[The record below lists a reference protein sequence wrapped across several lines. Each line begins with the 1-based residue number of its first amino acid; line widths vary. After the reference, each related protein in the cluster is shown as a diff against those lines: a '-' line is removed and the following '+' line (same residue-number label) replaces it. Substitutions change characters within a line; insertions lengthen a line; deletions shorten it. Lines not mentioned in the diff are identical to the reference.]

1 MNNKI
6 LSVLVVGSSG
16 QLGSEIY
23 DLQTKYQSYSFTFLK
38 RKDLDISCINS
49 LDKFVG
55 NQQVD
60 VIINCAAYTNVVK
73 AEVEVEEAKAANV
86 QGVYN
91 LSFVAKKFSI
101 KLIHIS
107 TDCVFDGRKNSPYI
121 ETDETNP
128 VNVYSKT
135 KLNGEIAMLSVNPE
149 NSIIIRTSWVYS
161 KYGVNFV
168 KTMLNIA
175 REKKSIKVVNDQF
188 GTPTYA
194 RDLAES
200 ILAILPKIS
209 CKKVQIYHY
218 SNEGSITWFD
228 FAKEIFKQ
236 SGVDCKVF
244 PISTIE
250 YGASVTRPYYCVMD
264 KEKFKNNFG
273 VTIPYWTSS
282 LNHCLQNLENNYD

>member
-16 QLGSEIY
+16 QLGSEIT
-23 DLQTKYQSYSFTFLK
+23 DLHSKYRSYSFTFLK
-38 RKDLDISCINS
+38 RNDLDISCLNS
-49 LDKFVG
+49 LEKFLS
-55 NQQVD
+55 NNKID
-60 VIINCAAYTNVVK
+60 VIINCAAYTNVVN
-73 AEVEVEEAKAANV
+73 AEVEIEEAKTANV
-86 QGVYN
+86 HGVYN
-91 LSFVAKKFSI
+91 LSVVAKNFSI

-107 TDCVFDGRKNSPYI
+107 TDCVFDGKKNSPYI

-128 VNVYSKT
+128 VNIYSKT
-135 KLNGEIAMLSVNPE
+135 KLDGEIAMLSVNPE

-161 KYGVNFV
+161 KYGINFV

-200 ILAILPKIS
+200 ILAILPKIF
-209 CKKVQIYHY
+209 CKDVQIYHY

-236 SGVDCKVF
+236 SGVDCEVL

-250 YGASVTRPYYCVMD
+250 YGAKVIRPCYCVMD

-273 VTIPYWTSS
+273 ITIPHWTNS
-282 LNHCLQNLENNYD
+282 LNNCLQNLEKNHD